1 MKKCKYSIYRL
12 SSNDKWTRFGIR
24 PPPPRDKIW
33 DTFLKKMEQR
43 RRRFSAAPARQNQI
57 RSGETYVRVFANAP
71 LGLAVLENHRV
82 GAVAKHAQGDYAG
95 VQVGDTILE
104 VDQRRVRFA
113 AVLRPRALS
122 SFLFSFL
129 LSPYFPS
136 LIQ

>member
-1 MKKCKYSIYRL
+1 
-12 SSNDKWTRFGIR
+12 
-24 PPPPRDKIW
+24 
-33 DTFLKKMEQR
+33 MEQR

-113 AVLRPRALS
+113 AFCGRERSPLFF
-122 SFLFSFL
+122 FLFFSLPIFRL
-129 LSPYFPS
+129 LFNKKK
-136 LIQ
+136 